1 MGSGGEPE
9 KKIRPAAGAAVA
21 ALEEP
26 APKQEKVY
34 KIREDTFW
42 KLS

>member
-9 KKIRPAAGAAVA
+9 KKIRPAAGAGVP
-21 ALEEP
+21 LEEP

-34 KIREDTFW
+34 NIREDT
-42 KLS
+42 S

>member
-1 MGSGGEPE
+1 MGSSGEPE

-34 KIREDTFW
+34 NI
-42 KLS
+42 